1 MDWPEEKTG
10 RMWREARTVSP
21 RGYLNAA
28 ACNVPSDAT
37 VRAVIAHLGEERR
50 LGGFRA
56 ADNAALTIDAGR
68 RELAAYVDAEASD
81 VGFVESGTTAMATLL
96 GGLRLPAGARIGV
109 VRSEFGSTRML
120 LDRLAAERGW
130 RLVELPADQDSRI
143 MLDALE
149 LTLARGLDLVVLSHI
164 ASQRGVVQPARQV
177 GELCRRAAVPL
188 VLDICQALGHVDVSG
203 IGAAAYVG
211 TSRKW
216 LCGPRGVGFVI
227 VPGLL
232 EGTGWAAF
240 PPTIQGY
247 NWGACEAVPLAG
259 AARFESAEAAVAS
272 RVGLSVA
279 VREHRALGPEQVYA
293 RLAGLGAAT
302 RRALHG
308 VGGWQAVE
316 PLDEPS
322 AIVTLRPPRAADAAQ
337 AAEAVADLVRR
348 AAAADLHVGAIP
360 VSRAPADMPT
370 PCLRVSP
377 PLGAW
382 ELDIDGLAAV
392 LGRVVAP

>member
-10 RMWREARTVSP
+10 HRWREARSVSP

-28 ACNVPSDAT
+28 ACNIPSDAT
-37 VRAVIAHLGEERR
+37 LRAVVDHLGEERR

-56 ADNAALTIDAGR
+56 ADNAALTIDTGR
-68 RELAAYVDAEASD
+68 RELAGYVGAEASD
-81 VGFVESGTTAMATLL
+81 VGFVESGTAAMAALL
-96 GGLRLPAGARIGV
+96 GGLSLPAGARIGV

-120 LDRLAAERGW
+120 VDRLAAERGW
-130 RLVELPADQDSRI
+130 QVVQLLVDQDSRI
-143 MLDALE
+143 LLDALE
-149 LTLARGLDLVVLSHI
+149 PALARGLDLVVLSHI
-164 ASQRGVVQPARQV
+164 ASQRGVVQPAREV

-188 VLDICQALGHVDVSG
+188 LVDVCQSLGHVDVSG
-203 IGAAAYVG
+203 IGATAYVG

-227 VPGLL
+227 VPGLP
-232 EGTGWAAF
+232 EGAGWAAF

-247 NWGACEAVPLAG
+247 NWGAGEPVPLAG

-279 VREHRALGPEQVYA
+279 VREHLALEPDRVYA

-308 VGGWQAVE
+308 IGGWQAVE

-322 AIVTLRPPRAADAAQ
+322 AIVTLRPPRTADAADAS
-337 AAEAVADLVRR
+337 EAVAAVVRR

-360 VSRAPADMPT
+360 VSRAPADMPM

-377 PLGAW
+377 PLGAR
-382 ELDIDGLAAV
+382 ELEIDGLVAV
-392 LGRVVAP
+392 LDRKR